1 MVRQLPSGT
10 VTFLHEL
17 GAQAYADALAEHR
30 RALREAFSRH
40 GGVEVDTQGDAFF
53 VAFPTAPGAL
63 AAVRQSL
70 AALASGPI
78 RVRMGLHTGTPHVTT
93 DGYVGADVHRA
104 ARIAAAGH
112 GGQVLLSK
120 ETRELLEDAFVDL
133 GEHRLK
139 DFAAAVPIFQLG
151 AEAFPPLKTISN
163 TNLPRPASSFVGR
176 ETEIGEITALLRDGV
191 RMLTLTGPGG
201 SGKTRLAIEAATA
214 LVPSFKAGVF
224 WVGLAPLRDPTLV
237 PEAIAQT
244 LGAKNGLADH
254 IGERQLLLL
263 TDNLEQVA
271 SAAGELATLV
281 ERCPN
286 LRVLATSRE
295 VLRVRGEREYAVA
308 PLADP
313 DAIALFCDRAGT
325 EPDATIRELCRA
337 LDNLPLAVELAASRA
352 SVLTPRQMLERIS
365 TWLDLLKGGRDVD
378 PRQRTLRATIE
389 WSHELLSHEEQALFA
404 RISVFAG
411 GCTLEAAETVAD
423 ADLDTLQSLVDKSL
437 VRHTE
442 ERFWMLESIRSYAA
456 ERLGEAD
463 DRDSVRG
470 RHATHFLELAERL
483 DAAMRAGDPE
493 EGPVSGLELEINN
506 LRTAVDFGLETGDS
520 PLVRQITTAV
530 PMYWMVRGLYV
541 EGRSWLERALALD
554 ETRDE
559 TRRRLLSA
567 LGMLAYAQGDRRA
580 AVKASDE
587 AALLASDLGGE
598 TERIALLGDQAF
610 AALQKGDFATAE
622 GLYRERLGVAI
633 AVDNGVATSSCRLN
647 LAYIAMKTRRLETA
661 EALLAENLPFVR
673 SRGQARCEA
682 TTLASLAETNLYRD
696 RHQECGD
703 DALLGAIR
711 ALQIRDNPLAVYCL
725 ELLAASTAAQGD
737 LERAATIL
745 GATDAA
751 RETMGVGPDEDEAA
765 IRAKTLEWLGSE
777 PEPFA
782 EAWEQGRHL
791 DLPRALEIAKA
802 DPTGRATSAEPP
814 SASAL

>member
-1 MVRQLPSGT
+1 MVRRLPSGK
-10 VTFLHEL
+10 VTFLFTDIEGSTKLLHEL
-17 GAQAYADALAEHR
+17 GAEGYADALAEHR
-30 RALREAFSRH
+30 RVLRDAFEAH

-53 VAFPTAPGAL
+53 VAFPTATGAL
-63 AAVRQSL
+63 AAVRESL

-78 RVRMGLHTGTPHVTT
+78 RVRMGLHTGTPHVTS

-112 GGQVLLSK
+112 GGQVLLSQ

-237 PEAIAQT
+237 SEAIAQT

-281 ERCPN
+281 ESCPN
-286 LRVLATSRE
+286 LRVMATSRE

-325 EPDATIRELCRA
+325 QPDATIRELCRA

-352 SVLTPRQMLERIS
+352 SVLAPRQMLERIS
-365 TWLDLLKGGRDVD
+365 TWLDLLSGGRDAD

-389 WSHELLSHEEQALFA
+389 WSHDLLTREEQALFA
-404 RISVFAG
+404 RISVFAA
-411 GCTLEAAETVAD
+411 GCTLEAAEAVAD
-423 ADLDTLQSLVDKSL
+423 AELDTLQSLVDKSL

-442 ERFWMLESIRSYAA
+442 ERFWMLESIRTYAA
-456 ERLGEAD
+456 ERLEEAD
-463 DRDSVRG
+463 DRDAVRR
-470 RHATHFLELAERL
+470 RHATYYLQLAERL
-483 DAAMRAGDPE
+483 DAVIRAGDPE
-493 EGPVSGLELEINN
+493 EGPVSALEVEINN
-506 LRTAVDFGLETGDS
+506 LRTAVDFGLETGDA
-520 PLVRQITTAV
+520 PLVRHITAAL
-530 PMYWMVRGLYV
+530 PMYWIVRGLYA
-541 EGRSWLERALALD
+541 EGRHWIERALALD
-554 ETRDE
+554 EKRDE

-567 LGMLAYAQGDRRA
+567 LGTLAYAQGDRRA
-580 AVKASDE
+580 AVAASDE

-598 TERIALLGDQAF
+598 TETIARLRDQAV
-610 AALQKGDFATAE
+610 AAMQKGDLQTAE
-622 GLYRERLGVAI
+622 ELFHERLGVAI

-647 LAYIAMKTRRLETA
+647 LADIARKSRRLETA
-661 EALLAENLPFVR
+661 GELLGENLPFVR

-682 TTLASLAETNLYRD
+682 YTLASMAETNLYRD
-696 RHQECGD
+696 RHQESGD
-703 DALLGAIR
+703 NALLGADL

-725 ELLAASTAAQGD
+725 ELLAAATAARGD
-737 LERAATIL
+737 LDRAATIL

-751 RETMGVGPDEDEAA
+751 RETMGVDLDEDEVA
-765 IRAKTLEWLGSE
+765 IRATTLERLGSE
-777 PEPFA
+777 RGPFA
-782 EAWEQGRHL
+782 EAWEQGRRL
-791 DLPRALEIAKA
+791 DIPSALEIAKA
-802 DPTGRATSAEPP
+802 AP
-814 SASAL
+814 